1 MPSHAHQRFIE
12 GLKARDEKIIQEI
25 YNTFFPNIESF
36 IKKNRG
42 NSDDAHDVFQ
52 EGIQMLFSEVM
63 KKEFIIQTGLNNW
76 LFMVCRNIWFKKL
89 NKKSKLPVTSDTE
102 IDLISEDSIE
112 QKILEN
118 ERKQLYLRKL
128 QELSDMCRNILL
140 LFFDKVKMRAIAEKL
155 GYKNANVVKKKKS
168 GCQKKL
174 IELIQADPL
183 YKELKY

>member
-1 MPSHAHQRFIE
+1 MHPHQRFIE
-12 GLKARDEKIIQEI
+12 GLKERNDSVIQEI
-25 YNTFFPNIESF
+25 YNTFFPNIEQF

-52 EGIQMLFSEVM
+52 EGIQMLFSEVI
-63 KKEFIIQTGLNNW
+63 KKDFIIQTGLNNW
-76 LFMVCRNIWFKKL
+76 FFMVCRNIWLKKL
-89 NKKSKLPVTSDTE
+89 NKKAKLPVTFDTE
-102 IDLISEDSIE
+102 TELISEENIE
-112 QKILEN
+112 TQISQN
-118 ERKQLYLRKL
+118 ERKQLYLKKL
-128 QELSDMCRNILL
+128 QELSEMCRKILL
-140 LFFDKVKMRAIAEKL
+140 LFFDKIKMGAIAEQL